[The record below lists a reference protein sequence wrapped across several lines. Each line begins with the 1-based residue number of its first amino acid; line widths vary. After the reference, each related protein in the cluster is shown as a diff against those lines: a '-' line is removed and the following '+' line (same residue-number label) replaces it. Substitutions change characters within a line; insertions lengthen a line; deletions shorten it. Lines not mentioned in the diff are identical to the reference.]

1 MVLSQNSDSSVY
13 RATTV
18 LIREIRITPDFLAW
32 ASHNINSA
40 SFNALSLFVF
50 PSFLEPT
57 STADA
62 AVTGDPNP
70 SKCTIQS
77 NRLFELSLLDL
88 NLLWLWWRPM
98 IMFLRYVSSFRSPG
112 VGRYLVFLPLLNLF
126 YPISRKWRTRSWFHR
141 LLSLMLTSSGRW
153 ETLILLILSAKK
165 PTRSLLKGP

>member
-13 RATTV
+13 HAVTV

-40 SFNALSLFVF
+40 SFDALSLFVF

-57 STADA
+57 LTAVA
-62 AVTGDPNP
+62 AVVGDPNP
-70 SKCTIQS
+70 SKSTVPS

-88 NLLWLWWRPM
+88 DLLWLWWRPT
-98 IMFLRYVSSFRSPG
+98 IMFLRYISGFCPLG
-112 VGRYLVFLPLLNLF
+112 VGRYPVFLLLLNLF

-141 LLSLMLTSSGRW
+141 LLSPMLTSSGRW
-153 ETLILLILSAKK
+153 VTLIHLILSAKK
-165 PTRSLLKGP
+165 PTRSPLKGS